1 MGYLAAESAVE
12 HAKTLGSVPHG
23 RGAEPVEAYVREI
36 AARKQGDP
44 WEEAQAFI
52 EYANS
57 FYNVE
62 IRSETMARRGLEYMD
77 YLKRTMHLVA
87 ANPHEMVHC
96 LEIRNLIECSEI
108 ILRSTIERRE
118 SRLPILKRL
127 DYPERDDQD
136 WFCFLGQRQ
145 ENGKILFRKHRPQ

>member
-1 MGYLAAESAVE
+1 M
-12 HAKTLGSVPHG
+12 
-23 RGAEPVEAYVREI
+23 R
-36 AARKQGDP
+36 
-44 WEEAQAFI
+44 
-52 EYANS
+52 
-57 FYNVE
+57 
-62 IRSETMARRGLEYMD
+62 
-77 YLKRTMHLVA
+77 LVA

-108 ILRSTIERRE
+108 ILRSTIERKE